1 MAVLRS
7 NRGLSEMEF
16 VHTARELQVY
26 SIQKCVG
33 FPKRYTFYVSQPIAE
48 MATKIHDCVKCANS
62 IYPTNQHEAQMR
74 RDYLLRANAQLNS
87 LVSQI
92 ELANELFGI
101 DGEKMHYWMNIVD
114 REISLVR
121 ATLKRDRERY
131 HNLP

>member
-1 MAVLRS
+1 
-7 NRGLSEMEF
+7 
-16 VHTARELQVY
+16 
-26 SIQKCVG
+26 
-33 FPKRYTFYVSQPIAE
+33 
-48 MATKIHDCVKCANS
+48 MATKIHDYVKCANS

-121 ATLKRDRERY
+121 ATLKRDRERF

>member
-7 NRGLSEMEF
+7 NRGLPEMEF

-26 SIQKCVG
+26 SVQKCVG

-121 ATLKRDRERY
+121 ATLKRDRELF